1 VRVNHLLP
9 AMKKHIVLFVCL
21 LILPCLTACTDS
33 NDVDQTTGV
42 RLYDLDGKPV
52 RLSCAPGRML
62 IVNFWASWCQ
72 PCKKEIAHLL
82 ELQDELRELGFDIVG
97 ILLDSYRR
105 EHLKA
110 EVAGLNITYP
120 VYIGD
125 VVTVVA
131 KTDVPTVPA
140 TMIVDSSGGII
151 KKLVGYHS
159 KEELRTAIWTMAHD
173 SKASS
178 AAP

>member
-1 VRVNHLLP
+1 MKHHVIRTACLLSL
-9 AMKKHIVLFVCL
+9 LFVA
-21 LILPCLTACTDS
+21 ACSGS
-33 NDVDQTTGV
+33 NSIDQTTGV

-62 IVNFWASWCQ
+62 IVNFWASWCK

-82 ELQDELRELGFDIVG
+82 ELQDEFRELGFDIVG
-97 ILLDSYRR
+97 ILLDSYQR
-105 EHLKA
+105 EHLKD

-125 VVTVVA
+125 VVTVVS

-140 TMIVDSSGGII
+140 TMIVDSSGEII

-159 KEELRTAIWTMAHD
+159 KEELQAAIQAMAHD
-173 SKASS
+173 TKASP

>member
-1 VRVNHLLP
+1 
-9 AMKKHIVLFVCL
+9 MKKNTALFVCL
-21 LILPCLTACTDS
+21 LILPCLAACTGS
-33 NDVDQTTGV
+33 NDVGQTTGV
-42 RLYDLDGKPV
+42 RLYDLEGKPV

-62 IVNFWASWCQ
+62 IVNFWASWCK
-72 PCKKEIAHLL
+72 PCKQEIAHLL
-82 ELQDELRELGFDIVG
+82 ELQDEFRELGFDIVG

-140 TMIVDSSGGII
+140 TMIVDSRGEII

-159 KEELRTAIWTMAHD
+159 KEELRTAIRTVAHGT
-173 SKASS
+173 KASP

>member
-1 VRVNHLLP
+1 
-9 AMKKHIVLFVCL
+9 MKHHIIRIVCL
-21 LILPCLTACTDS
+21 LMLLMLAACNGS
-33 NDVDQTTGV
+33 NGVDQTTGV
-42 RLYDLDGKPV
+42 RLYDLDGKPT
-52 RLSCAPGRML
+52 RLSCAPERML

-72 PCKKEIAHLL
+72 PCKKEITYLL
-82 ELQDELRELGFDIVG
+82 DLQDEFRELGFDIVG

-110 EVAGLNITYP
+110 TVKELNITYP

-131 KTDVPTVPA
+131 KTEVATVPA
-140 TMIVDSSGGII
+140 TMIVNSSGEII

-159 KEELRTAIWTMAHD
+159 KEELRTAVQEMARRRVHTPT
-173 SKASS
+173 S
-178 AAP
+178 PE

>member
-1 VRVNHLLP
+1 MKQHP
-9 AMKKHIVLFVCL
+9 AIRTACL
-21 LILPCLTACTDS
+21 LSLLCVAACNSS
-33 NDVDQTTGV
+33 NGVDQTTGV
-42 RLYDLDGKPV
+42 RLFDLEGKPV

-82 ELQDELRELGFDIVG
+82 ELQNEFRELGFDIVG
-97 ILLDSYRR
+97 ILLDSYQR

-125 VVTVVA
+125 GVTVVA

-140 TMIVDSSGGII
+140 TMIVDSSGEII

-159 KEELRTAIWTMAHD
+159 KEELRTAIRAMAHD
-173 SKASS
+173 TKASPT
-178 AAP
+178 AP